1 MEYLQITVC
10 TSTEASDI
18 VAVTLMEHGSEG
30 VSIKDPSDFAELYKG
45 GIIWDYIDES
55 LLTNDKRV
63 YVSGFFEL
71 NVDASSIYE
80 DIESLRK
87 YCEFDVGSLEI
98 SSKVIRSEDWEN
110 VWRQYYQPIEID
122 KVVIVP
128 KWIDRKD
135 DGLIEIKIDPGMA
148 FGTGSHET
156 TSMCIKL
163 LNGINLAGKKVCD
176 LGCGSGILGITAVK
190 LGADNC
196 VMSDIDEQ
204 AVKAALSNVEL
215 NKVQDK
221 VNVICGDLAS
231 DGKKFDV
238 VIANITADVLIRLS
252 DMVDSLLKNNGIV
265 ILSGIINA
273 RAPEVLD
280 AYKHLELKQ
289 NIRNG
294 EWQAFAFEK

>member
-1 MEYLQITVC
+1 MEYLQFTVC
-10 TSTEASDI
+10 TSTAASDI
-18 VAVTLMEHGSEG
+18 VAVTLIEHGSEG

-55 LLTNDKRV
+55 LLTTDKRV

-71 NVDASSIYE
+71 GLDTSAIYE
-80 DIESLRK
+80 DL
-87 YCEFDVGSLEI
+87 EFIRQNSDGDVGSLEV
-98 SSKVIRSEDWEN
+98 STKVIKSEDWEN
-110 VWRQYYQPIEID
+110 VWKQYYQPIEID

-128 KWIDRKD
+128 KWIDRKN
-135 DGLIEIKIDPGMA
+135 DGLVEIKIDPGMA

-163 LNGINLAGKKVCD
+163 LNGIDLANKQVCD

-190 LGADNC
+190 LGADSC

-204 AVKAALSNVEL
+204 AVKAALANVEL
-215 NKVQDK
+215 NGVQSN
-221 VNVICGDLAS
+221 VTVICGDLAS
-231 DGKKFDV
+231 GGRKFDV

-252 DMVDSLLKNNGIV
+252 DIVDSLLVSGGTV

-273 RAPEVLD
+273 RAPEVLE
-280 AYKHLELKQ
+280 AYKHLKLKQ